1 MTSVF
6 SYRPEY
12 FNFNGDQGNLEVLKY
27 ATGADLTFTS
37 DPMADLLLVGDA
49 SRAALR
55 EFENELLELVP
66 IIEKR
71 LQNGD
76 PTLLVGSSYEFFAKR
91 SELLPDLVNGKRFS
105 GFVKLTHEDFEVV
118 GYRNSE
124 VVGSELFVKGGF
136 IGTLM
141 FGPIL
146 AKNPDLLKLLARE
159 MQLEIRLGNSYW
171 DLVSEV
177 RRNLTFG

>member
-1 MTSVF
+1 V
-6 SYRPEY
+6 
-12 FNFNGDQGNLEVLKY
+12 
-27 ATGADLTFTS
+27 
-37 DPMADLLLVGDA
+37 
-49 SRAALR
+49 
-55 EFENELLELVP
+55 
-66 IIEKR
+66 
-71 LQNGD
+71 
-76 PTLLVGSSYEFFAKR
+76 
-91 SELLPDLVNGKRFS
+91 PDLVNGKRFS

-159 MQLEIRLGNSYW
+159 MQLEIRLENSYW